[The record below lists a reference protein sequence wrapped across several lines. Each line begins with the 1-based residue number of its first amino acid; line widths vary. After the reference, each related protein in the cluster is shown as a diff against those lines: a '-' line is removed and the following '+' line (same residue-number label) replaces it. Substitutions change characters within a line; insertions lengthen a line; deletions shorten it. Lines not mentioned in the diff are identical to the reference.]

1 MVTGR
6 KNNTK
11 KTENL

>member
-6 KNNTK
+6 KAFK
-11 KTENL
+11 PF